1 MTEAGAV
8 CLSGADFR
16 DSSEDAGGSG
26 QQRGQPGPGHVFS
39 LHVLIGEVCIEENVF
54 SLNTCLL
61 FDFLIFFPV
70 CFRVTIGGNCGVC
83 GGVL

>member
-8 CLSGADFR
+8 CLSGADFK

-54 SLNTCLL
+54 SLNP
-61 FDFLIFFPV
+61 I
-70 CFRVTIGGNCGVC
+70 RKK
-83 GGVL
+83 